1 MAGRIIASS
10 ALAEAH
16 PRPQLVRSGNFNPGV
31 KAGPFVY
38 VSGCGA
44 KDTAKDMRGQA
55 EEIFEYMAL
64 ILAEVGYSMQD
75 VVKIQAFV
83 TDKTQYEGYNEVRR
97 RYFPSDPPASTTVVS
112 DLLFPGMLLEVEA
125 VAYKE

>member
-1 MAGRIIASS
+1 M
-10 ALAEAH
+10 
-16 PRPQLVRSGNFNPGV
+16 
-31 KAGPFVY
+31 Y

-83 TDKTQYEGYNEVRR
+83 TDKTQYEGYNKVRR